1 MPARIDYS
9 AGLKSVREHLQTGR
23 SLSAIL
29 KLPDRVSLALPIT
42 TLRIVIL
49 SVMYFTV
56 ALVVTSCASVPERNT
71 ANTSGVIPDHW
82 TATNPLTSQITPDW
96 LGSFADP
103 ALTALVNDGL
113 NNNFDLKVAAARVD
127 AARQQTIIAGAG
139 RWPQLGFLA
148 GYVRTNSGTGVLNN
162 GIGNPD
168 YSAFDALFTLSWEVD
183 VWGRI
188 KATQQASR
196 QDAEAVFADFRGA
209 RLSLAART
217 AQSYFELIE
226 ANLQAEVAEQSSK
239 DRRTIVELVRGR
251 FARGLTRGLDLR
263 LALTDLA
270 NAEAQVAQSRNQ
282 VQIVTRRLEV
292 LLGRY
297 PNGHRDSRIASLR
310 FLPMP
315 PAVLSAGLPSQL
327 LERRPD
333 LVAAFSRLRAMDS
346 RVESAKKALL
356 PRITLTASGGTSSS
370 ALAELVDPRAA
381 AWNLAA
387 GLLQPIFTGGRLKG
401 EIHLN
406 EALTK
411 EALNRYRSTVLNAFR
426 EVEQALAAE
435 QWLRAQE
442 QALQEAVEQTRASRK
457 LAVTSYQ
464 QGLIEILTLLD
475 SYRSTLN
482 AQSAHLTVQRQ
493 LLSNRIDLY
502 LALGGGV

>member
-1 MPARIDYS
+1 M
-9 AGLKSVREHLQTGR
+9 
-23 SLSAIL
+23 
-29 KLPDRVSLALPIT
+29 LA
-42 TLRIVIL
+42 TLRIKFCIL
-49 SVMYFTV
+49 V
-56 ALVVTSCASVPERNT
+56 LIVTGC
-71 ANTSGVIPDHW
+71 ANTPVRNAANTHGVTPEHW
-82 TATNPLTSQITPDW
+82 TAAKSSTSKITTEW
-96 LGSFADP
+96 VGAFADP
-103 ALTALVNDGL
+103 ALTALVNDAL
-113 NNNFDLKVAAARVD
+113 NNNFDLKVAATRVD

-139 RWPQLGFLA
+139 RWPQLGFVA
-148 GYVRTNSGTGVLNN
+148 GYVRTDSGTGVLNN
-162 GIGNPD
+162 GIGSNG
-168 YSAFDALFTLSWEVD
+168 YNAFDALFTLSWEID

-188 KATQQASR
+188 KAAQQAVQ
-196 QDAEAVFADFRGA
+196 QDAEAVSADFQGA

-226 ANLQAEVAEQSSK
+226 ANLQAEVAEQSIK
-239 DRRTIVELVRGR
+239 DRRTIVDLVRGR
-251 FARGLTRGLDLR
+251 FVRGLTRGLDLR

-282 VQIVTRRLEV
+282 VQIISRRLEV

-297 PNGHRDSRIASLR
+297 PNGRTDAHIASLR
-310 FLPMP
+310 FLPPP

-333 LVAAFSRLRAMDS
+333 LVAAFSRLQGMDF

-356 PRITLTASGGTSSS
+356 PRITLTASGGTSSA
-370 ALAELVDPRAA
+370 ALTDLADPRTA
-381 AWNLAA
+381 AWNLAT
-387 GLLQPIFTGGRLKG
+387 GLLQPIFTGGRLKS
-401 EIHLN
+401 EIRLN

-411 EALNRYRSTVLNAFR
+411 EALNNYQRIALNAFR

-442 QALQEAVEQTRASRK
+442 QALQEAVQQTVASRR

>member
-1 MPARIDYS
+1 MRIAD
-9 AGLKSVREHLQTGR
+9 
-23 SLSAIL
+23 
-29 KLPDRVSLALPIT
+29 KLETLRTLCCLLALIAT
-42 TLRIVIL
+42 G
-49 SVMYFTV
+49 
-56 ALVVTSCASVPERNT
+56 CATAPERNAAIT
-71 ANTSGVIPDHW
+71 HGAIPPHW
-82 TATNPLTSQITPDW
+82 TANPLSTPVKDKW
-96 LGSFADP
+96 VDSFADP
-103 ALTALVNDGL
+103 ALTALVNAAL
-113 NNNFDLKVAAARVD
+113 NNNLDLKAAAARVD
-127 AARQQTIIAGAG
+127 AAREQTLIAGAG
-139 RWPQLGFLA
+139 RWPQLGFA
-148 GYVRTNSGTGVLNN
+148 TGYVHTGSGAGDLNN
-162 GIGNPD
+162 NLENTDSSG
-168 YSAFDALFTLSWEVD
+168 FEALFTLSWEID

-188 KATQQASR
+188 KATQQAAQ
-196 QDAEAVFADFRGA
+196 QDAEAVSADFQGA

-226 ANLQAEVAEQSSK
+226 AKLQAQVAEQSTK

-251 FARGLTRGLDLR
+251 FTRGLTRGLDLR

-270 NAEAQVAQSRNQ
+270 NAEAQLAQSRNQ
-282 VQIVTRRLEV
+282 VQIVTRQLEV

-297 PNGHRDSRIASLR
+297 PIGPKDARIASLPV
-310 FLPMP
+310 LPKP
-315 PAVLSAGLPSQL
+315 PAALSAGLPSQL

-356 PRITLTASGGTSSS
+356 PRITLTANGGASS
-370 ALAELVDPRAA
+370 AALSDLVDPRAA

-387 GLLQPIFTGGRLKG
+387 GLVQPIFTGGRLKG
-401 EIHLN
+401 EIRLH

-411 EALNRYRSTVLNAFR
+411 EALNQYKSTALNAFR

-442 QALQEAVEQTRASRK
+442 QALQEAVDQTEASRK

>member
-1 MPARIDYS
+1 MDEWVNA
-9 AGLKSVREHLQTGR
+9 
-23 SLSAIL
+23 
-29 KLPDRVSLALPIT
+29 
-42 TLRIVIL
+42 
-49 SVMYFTV
+49 
-56 ALVVTSCASVPERNT
+56 
-71 ANTSGVIPDHW
+71 
-82 TATNPLTSQITPDW
+82 
-96 LGSFADP
+96 FADP
-103 ALTALVNDGL
+103 ALTALVNAAL
-113 NNNFDLKVAAARVD
+113 NNNFDLKAAAARVD
-127 AARQQTIIAGAG
+127 AAREQARIAGAE
-139 RWPQLGFLA
+139 RWPQLGFA
-148 GYVRTNSGTGVLNN
+148 TGYLRNSAGTGILNSSIESTDS
-162 GIGNPD
+162 G
-168 YSAFDALFTLSWEVD
+168 AFEALFTLRWEID

-188 KATQQASR
+188 KASQQAFQ
-196 QDAEAVFADFRGA
+196 QDAEAVSADFQGA

-226 ANLQAEVAEQSSK
+226 ANLQTEVAEQSIK

-270 NAEAQVAQSRNQ
+270 NAEAQLAQSRNQ
-282 VQIVTRRLEV
+282 VQNVTRQLEV

-297 PNGHRDSRIASLR
+297 PNGPKDAHIGSLR
-310 FLPMP
+310 VLPMP

-356 PRITLTASGGTSSS
+356 PRITLTASGGASS
-370 ALAELVDPRAA
+370 AALSDLVDPRAA

-387 GLLQPIFTGGRLKG
+387 GLVQPIFTGGRLKG
-401 EIHLN
+401 EIRLN
-406 EALTK
+406 EARTI
-411 EALNRYRSTVLNAFR
+411 EALNNYRSAALNAFR
-426 EVEQALAAE
+426 EVEQTLAAE

-442 QALQEAVEQTRASRK
+442 QALQEAVEQTEASRK

-482 AQSAHLTVQRQ
+482 SQSAHLSVQRQ

>member
-1 MPARIDYS
+1 M
-9 AGLKSVREHLQTGR
+9 V
-23 SLSAIL
+23 
-29 KLPDRVSLALPIT
+29 
-42 TLRIVIL
+42 TLRAL
-49 SVMYFTV
+49 CCTV
-56 ALVVTSCASVPERNT
+56 VLIATGCADAPIRNA
-71 ANTSGVIPDHW
+71 ANTSGVIPEHW
-82 TATNPLTSQITPDW
+82 TTTQSSTNQIMTDW
-96 LGSFADP
+96 VDTFADS
-103 ALTALVNDGL
+103 ALTALVNNSL

-139 RWPQLGFLA
+139 RWPQLGF
-148 GYVRTNSGTGVLNN
+148 
-162 GIGNPD
+162 
-168 YSAFDALFTLSWEVD
+168 
-183 VWGRI
+183 
-188 KATQQASR
+188 
-196 QDAEAVFADFRGA
+196 ADLQGA

-239 DRRTIVELVRGR
+239 DRRTIVDLVRGR

-282 VQIVTRRLEV
+282 VLIVTRRLEV

-297 PNGHRDSRIASLR
+297 PNGHRDRRIESLG

-315 PAVLSAGLPSQL
+315 PTVLSVGLPSQL

-356 PRITLTASGGTSSS
+356 PRITLTASGGASS
-370 ALAELVDPRAA
+370 AALTELVDPRAA
-381 AWNLAA
+381 AWNLAT

-401 EIHLN
+401 EIRLN

-411 EALNRYRSTVLNAFR
+411 EALYQYQSTALNAFR

-435 QWLRAQE
+435 QWLRVQE
-442 QALQEAVEQTRASRK
+442 QALHKAVEQTRASRK

-493 LLSNRIDLY
+493 LLSNRIELY
-502 LALGGGV
+502 LALGGGI